1 MGLLILCALATFAY
15 FSIHVQRDR
24 LMDQMVEKASCFSE
38 TLSEVIEHSMLRH
51 DAEGIDAMVQS
62 MGRQQ
67 GAYVVR
73 VLNSSGVVRFTN
85 RAVELGKSVDREAEG
100 CTKCH
105 IRGDGILTS
114 PPMQRTRIYFSPHGN
129 RVLGMITPIYNQRAC
144 FTAQCHVHKDGDR
157 VLGILD
163 VGVSLDEM
171 DRTISQAIR
180 RTLLFAI
187 FLFLGVTALLT
198 LGLVRFVER
207 PVCRLMEAIDRISRG
222 EYGYEIES
230 TSGDELGQLAQS
242 FNRMSDL
249 IRLREEELERNR
261 REYETL
267 FENVPTLIA
276 VVDREYRIVQANRN
290 FKETFG
296 HRLGENCFSAY
307 KGLDSRCQNCP
318 VEKTFL
324 DGNPHRSEETGLT
337 RKGDEIQYLVY
348 TAPIFDAHGEV
359 QYAIEMSVDLR
370 ETKRLEREL
379 RVSQEYLNNLV
390 ENSIHGI
397 LATDSSGRI
406 IIYNRSA
413 ERIMGYE
420 AKEVLGSRDL
430 ERFFPS
436 EFARRVRIGLAQGD
450 KAEELKMV
458 SQETGVRSKDG
469 ELIPVRFS
477 GLILLE
483 EGSAVGAVGF
493 FQDLR
498 PLKELERQ
506 KIQAERLAVVGQTVA
521 ALAHGIKNIITGLEG
536 GVYVVQTA
544 LRRRDDALLQRGW
557 GMVERNIEK
566 VSNLIKD
573 LLSYSRVSAAEI
585 KRASPNKLAEEVFNL
600 YSEKAR
606 QAGVEMALE
615 TDAEMDEAYLDPQ
628 ATHTCLANL
637 IANAIDAC
645 VDDEEGK
652 AHRVVVRTRK
662 GESGEVVFEVEDNGV
677 GMTEEVRERLFR
689 NFFTTKG
696 TRGTGLGLM
705 VTHKLVHEM
714 GGRIEVE
721 TQSGEGSCFRIM
733 IPQFQILKS

>member
-1 MGLLILCALATFAY
+1 
-15 FSIHVQRDR
+15 
-24 LMDQMVEKASCFSE
+24 
-38 TLSEVIEHSMLRH
+38 
-51 DAEGIDAMVQS
+51 
-62 MGRQQ
+62 
-67 GAYVVR
+67 
-73 VLNSSGVVRFTN
+73 
-85 RAVELGKSVDREAEG
+85 
-100 CTKCH
+100 
-105 IRGDGILTS
+105 
-114 PPMQRTRIYFSPHGN
+114 
-129 RVLGMITPIYNQRAC
+129 
-144 FTAQCHVHKDGDR
+144 
-157 VLGILD
+157 
-163 VGVSLDEM
+163 
-171 DRTISQAIR
+171 
-180 RTLLFAI
+180 
-187 FLFLGVTALLT
+187 
-198 LGLVRFVER
+198 
-207 PVCRLMEAIDRISRG
+207 
-222 EYGYEIES
+222 
-230 TSGDELGQLAQS
+230 
-242 FNRMSDL
+242 
-249 IRLREEELERNR
+249 
-261 REYETL
+261 
-267 FENVPTLIA
+267 
-276 VVDREYRIVQANRN
+276 
-290 FKETFG
+290 
-296 HRLGENCFSAY
+296 
-307 KGLDSRCQNCP
+307 
-318 VEKTFL
+318 
-324 DGNPHRSEETGLT
+324 
-337 RKGDEIQYLVY
+337 
-348 TAPIFDAHGEV
+348 
-359 QYAIEMSVDLR
+359 MSVDLR